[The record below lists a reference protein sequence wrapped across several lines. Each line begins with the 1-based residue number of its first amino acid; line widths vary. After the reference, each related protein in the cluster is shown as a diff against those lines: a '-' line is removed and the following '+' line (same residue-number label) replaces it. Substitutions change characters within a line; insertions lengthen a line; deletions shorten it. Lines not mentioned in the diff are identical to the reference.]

1 MAIGA
6 GTERAVWTPHMP
18 LPGPPPGAA
27 GVTYPPAFTDDRPP
41 DGGEPGSN
49 AASLNKTHM
58 LLNTL
63 RVAMA
68 ELHLTDIDDEVL
80 ARLERRAKQEDRSVE
95 HLVQEELERALSFSS
110 SEKVTEEASF
120 VQAVERLRAT
130 SPEKRVPDVEAVE
143 IEGIPASEL
152 LIRDRRRR

>member
-1 MAIGA
+1 
-6 GTERAVWTPHMP
+6 
-18 LPGPPPGAA
+18 
-27 GVTYPPAFTDDRPP
+27 
-41 DGGEPGSN
+41 
-49 AASLNKTHM
+49 M